1 MASGDHSP
9 CRDLQAAV
17 HTPGGQRSNCGGR
30 GQIVGAEVKT
40 GKVKLYRSL

>member
-30 GQIVGAEVKT
+30 GQDRQSQTIQEFVT
-40 GKVKLYRSL
+40 S